1 MGTHGS
7 PDIYNLIPLA
17 CSPQALGEYTRQTTV
32 AHVTTIQYILLIIP
46 TEYIVI

>member
-17 CSPQALGEYTRQTTV
+17 CSPQALGEYTRQTTG
-32 AHVTTIQYILLIIP
+32 HVTTIQCILLIIP
-46 TEYIVI
+46 TEYTVI